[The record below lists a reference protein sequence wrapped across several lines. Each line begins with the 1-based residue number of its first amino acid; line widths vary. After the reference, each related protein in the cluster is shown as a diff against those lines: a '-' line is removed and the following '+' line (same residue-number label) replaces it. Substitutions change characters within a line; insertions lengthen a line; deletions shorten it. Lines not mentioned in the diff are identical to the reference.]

1 MARPIGS
8 KNAPK
13 YTKLNEILSRPFK
26 DPENA
31 VERLIN
37 FQMEKQVAMSKILFE
52 EQNWRQFDVCQR
64 TLLDLVR
71 FTNEI
76 QIAKKGINQKIDLSL
91 YLEKLGIKEED
102 LDKEI
107 LDKAAE

>member
-1 MARPIGS
+1 
-8 KNAPK
+8 
-13 YTKLNEILSRPFK
+13 
-26 DPENA
+26 
-31 VERLIN
+31 
-37 FQMEKQVAMSKILFE
+37 MSKILFE